1 MESMFF
7 RRGNTMRAA
16 SLNRWHLLTA
26 FSTVLLSSGPLS
38 EARSDEGMWLFNAVP
53 KQQLQSQHQFEPTQA
68 WLDHVMLSS
77 VRFNSGGS
85 ASFVSSNGLVL
96 TNHHVASDTLFKLS
110 TAENNYNE
118 NGFLATKLEEEIPAP
133 DLELNQLI
141 SIEDVTAKVNAAVKA
156 SMSPEEAFKA
166 RQAAMAGIEKE
177 SLEKTGLRSDVVTL
191 YGGGRYH
198 LYRYKKYTDVRLVW
212 APEAQAAFFGGD
224 ADNFEYP
231 RYCLDVTLFRVYED
245 GKPAKIDHFLKMD
258 PSGAREGDLVFVSG
272 NPGRTRRI
280 LTSDAVEFQRDH
292 ALPRT
297 MNLLRRKE
305 ILLQQ
310 YGLAGPEQ
318 QRRGRDDLFGIQNSR
333 KAYTGMLA
341 GIQDP
346 SFVAGKKRE
355 ETETLSRLKQDP
367 KLAPLAS
374 AWTTIREVQSKRK
387 DLLRQSA
394 SLRTQLYGFAE
405 RIVLMASEDTK
416 PSAERLREFRES
428 ARESLEQELFS
439 EVPVYEDLER
449 VQLADEL
456 SRLIDDRGGNDPLV
470 LAALSGKGPRE
481 RAAEIIASTQLKSG
495 EARRALAKSGLDGI
509 TNSKDPLVQLVR
521 SMEPEY
527 RKLRELTE
535 SLDEQE
541 RQAYAKITEA
551 KFAIGGDS
559 VYPDATFT
567 LRLSYGTVSGYE
579 SDGKKIPAYTPL
591 GGAFAHEQSHLAK
604 DPWVLPASWH
614 AAKDKI
620 QSETP
625 FNFVCTA
632 DIIGGNSGSP
642 VVSRDGAM
650 VGIIFD
656 GNIESLTGDFYYT
669 DRTARAVAVHIAGVL
684 ESLRTI
690 YGAGFLAD
698 QMGR

>member
-1 MESMFF
+1 
-7 RRGNTMRAA
+7 MRVSVKNRFPRCAFLAA
-16 SLNRWHLLTA
+16 LVSALVGA
-26 FSTVLLSSGPLS
+26 IAPAS
-38 EARSDEGMWLFNAVP
+38 ADEGMWLFNALP
-53 KQQLQSQHQFEPTQA
+53 KQQLKTKHQFEPTQA

-77 VRFNSGGS
+77 VRFNTGGS

-110 TAENNYNE
+110 TAEKNYNE
-118 NGFLATKLEEEIPAP
+118 NGFLATKLEDEIPAT

-141 SIEDVTAKVNAAVKA
+141 SIEDVTDRVNASVKDSMTLADA
-156 SMSPEEAFKA
+156 SKA
-166 RQAAMAGIEKE
+166 RQATMAQIEKE
-177 SLEKTGLRSDVVTL
+177 SLDKTGLRSDIVTL

-212 APEAQAAFFGGD
+212 APEASSAFFGGD

-245 GKPAKIDHFLKMD
+245 GKPAKIDHYLKMD
-258 PSGAREGDLVFVSG
+258 PNGAKEGDLVFVSG

-280 LTSDAVEFQRDH
+280 LTSDAVEFQRDQ
-292 ALPRT
+292 AMPRT

-305 ILLQQ
+305 VLLQQ

-318 QRRGRDDLFGIQNSR
+318 LRRSRDDLFGIQNSR

-355 ETETLSRLKQDP
+355 EQEMLSRLSSNP
-367 KLAPLAS
+367 KWAPLAK
-374 AWTTIREVQSKRK
+374 AWDTIREVQAKRK
-387 DLLRQSA
+387 ETLTQSA

-405 RIVLMASEDTK
+405 KIVLMAAEDRK
-416 PSAERLREFRES
+416 PSAERLREFRDS
-428 ARESLEQELFS
+428 ARASLEQQIFS
-439 EVPVYEDLER
+439 DVPVYDDLER
-449 VQLADEL
+449 IQLADEL
-456 SRLIDDRGGNDPLV
+456 SRMIDDRGGNDPLV
-470 LAALSGKGPRE
+470 LAALAGKSPKD
-481 RAAEIIASTQLKSG
+481 RAAEIIANTTLKTAEG
-495 EARRALAKSGLDGI
+495 RKALSKQGFDAISKS
-509 TNSKDPLVQLVR
+509 SDPLVQLVR
-521 SMEPEY
+521 TMESEY
-527 RKLRELTE
+527 RKLREIAD

-551 KFAIGGDS
+551 KFALGGDS

-567 LRLSYGTVSGYE
+567 LRLSYGLVSGYE
-579 SDGKKIPAYTPL
+579 SNGRIPAFTTL
-591 GGAFAHEQSHLAK
+591 GGAFDHEKSHLAK

-614 AAKDKI
+614 AAKDRLKGNI
-620 QSETP
+620 P

-656 GNIESLTGDFYYT
+656 GNIESLTSDFYYS
-669 DRTARAVAVHIAGVL
+669 DRQGRAVAVHIAGVL
-684 ESLRTI
+684 EAMRSI
-690 YGAGFLAD
+690 YNAGFLAD
-698 QMGR
+698 QMGK